1 MYTNFNIVK
10 KIFKY
15 WLFSFFSLFLL
26 SWVSSAD
33 LLWDVTEDA
42 HRMDLMVN
50 FGKSVNI
57 VWKTRFEWSTE
68 VSADFQEIWISKK
81 PSTIVKLT
89 RLLLSLVVALSIT
102 MILYNGLKY
111 IIETWQWKESKDLA
125 KNLIFIVVWILI
137 ALFSVA
143 IITVIQS
150 VSTTLDQETSRDIA
164 NDNTIDTKLVEGE
177 RKWISRKSFFNL

>member
-1 MYTNFNIVK
+1 MYTKINIIK
-10 KIFKY
+10 KLFKY
-15 WLFSFFSLFLL
+15 WLLSFFSLFLL
-26 SWVSSAD
+26 FWVSDAD
-33 LLWDVTEDA
+33 LLWDITEDA
-42 HRMDLMVN
+42 QNAGLMVN
-50 FGKSVNI
+50 FGKNVTR
-57 VWKTRFEWSTE
+57 VWKTRLEWSTE

-125 KNLIFIVVWILI
+125 KNIIYIVVWILI
-137 ALFSVA
+137 ALFSVT
-143 IITVIQS
+143 IITIMQS
-150 VSTTLDQETSRDIA
+150 VSTTLDEETDKNDI
-164 NDNTIDTKLVEGE
+164 NNIVDTKLIDWE

>member
-1 MYTNFNIVK
+1 MYTKINIIK
-10 KIFKY
+10 KLFKY
-15 WLFSFFSLFLL
+15 WLLSFFSLFLL
-26 SWVSSAD
+26 LWVSNAD
-33 LLWDVTEDA
+33 LLWDITEDA
-42 HRMDLMVN
+42 QNAGLMVN
-50 FGKSVNI
+50 FGKNVTR

-68 VSADFQEIWISKK
+68 IDADFEGFWRTQK

-125 KNLIFIVVWILI
+125 KNIIYIVVWILI
-137 ALFSVA
+137 ALFSVT
-143 IITVIQS
+143 IITIMQS
-150 VSTTLDQETSRDIA
+150 VSTTLKEETSTDI
-164 NDNTIDTKLVEGE
+164 NNIVDSRLIDWE